1 MTDFMDHGAVLEAP
15 ARPRSGARGLA
26 GLGQRLAQ
34 TFSRAEDADTGALQ
48 PTEQYSAPWQ
58 DDMPR
63 FAVVR
68 HGYHCA
74 AVDQYVAELEQELG
88 ELDREVAQ
96 LRTQQPQPLQQSA
109 PATPGNATDEVAA
122 EIKRVGE
129 QTSAVLIAAH
139 EQAQERIREAD
150 EQAERRLADAK
161 AEASGII
168 TRANQRLHEL
178 EMEMEAVQS
187 DRERLLGDVRSAA
200 TALTELVDVSLK
212 RFPPHEDSP
221 LAAVDE
227 PDSEE
232 APTEAEALQAT
243 TDSSPVPA

>member
-1 MTDFMDHGAVLEAP
+1 MTDFVDHGATLEVP
-15 ARPRSGARGLA
+15 ASPRSGARGLA

-96 LRTQQPQPLQQSA
+96 LRTQQPQPQQPT
-109 PATPGNATDEVAA
+109 PATPGTAADEVAA

-139 EQAQERIREAD
+139 EQAQERIRQAD
-150 EQAERRLADAK
+150 EEAERRLADAK

-178 EMEMEAVQS
+178 EMEMQGVQS

-200 TALTELVDVSLK
+200 TALSELVDVSLK

-221 LAAVDE
+221 MAAVDE

-232 APTEAEALQAT
+232 ASPEEVATQAT

>member
-1 MTDFMDHGAVLEAP
+1 MTDFVDHGAALEVP

-96 LRTQQPQPLQQSA
+96 LRTQQPQPQQPI
-109 PATPGNATDEVAA
+109 PATPGTAADEVAA

-139 EQAQERIREAD
+139 EQARERVREAD
-150 EQAERRLADAK
+150 EEAERRLADAK

-178 EMEMEAVQS
+178 EVEMQGVQS

-212 RFPPHEDSP
+212 RFPPREDSP
-221 LAAVDE
+221 MAAVDE

-232 APTEAEALQAT
+232 AATEAAATQAT

>member
-1 MTDFMDHGAVLEAP
+1 VTDFVDHGATLEVP
-15 ARPRSGARGLA
+15 ATPRSGARGLA

-96 LRTQQPQPLQQSA
+96 LRTQPPQAQQPTPAA
-109 PATPGNATDEVAA
+109 PGTAADEVAA

-150 EQAERRLADAK
+150 EEAERRLAEAK

-178 EMEMEAVQS
+178 EMEMQGVQS
-187 DRERLLGDVRSAA
+187 DRERLLADVRSAA
-200 TALTELVDVSLK
+200 TALTELVDVSLT
-212 RFPPHEDSP
+212 RFPPHEDGP
-221 LAAVDE
+221 IAALDE
-227 PDSEE
+227 PDPEE
-232 APTEAEALQAT
+232 AAPEEAATQAT
-243 TDSSPVPA
+243 TDSPPVPA